1 MKMYNLKLK
10 LFLVLIVSSFVFI
23 SCEDANSIEDSAV
36 SLTEDQT
43 IALIES
49 EDISDEVDNIVD
61 DFLNEDFNLMSKN
74 EVLKDEEANKG
85 GRPECAI
92 KTVVIDGSS
101 KTVTFDFG
109 DACTLPNG
117 HVISGKIIM
126 NFVFDLNAK
135 TTTVTQIFE
144 DFTFNEISMVGE
156 NTIVRTREN
165 ENGNPQ
171 SVKSINV
178 ALTWPDGETAT
189 KTGTKTREFI
199 EGFDTKT
206 WGDNVYLI
214 SGGWEVTFK
223 DGTIF
228 SSTIINSLRR
238 EMACRFIVS
247 GTVDIVK
254 AEKVGTL
261 DFGDGTCDN
270 IATFTNTEG
279 VVTEIVLRKRMDK

>member
-10 LFLVLIVSSFVFI
+10 LFLVFIFSSFVFT
-23 SCEDANSIEDSAV
+23 SCEDANSIEDSTVA
-36 SLTEDQT
+36 LTEDQA

-61 DFLNEDFNLMSKN
+61 DFLNEDFHLVSKD
-74 EVLKDEEANKG
+74 EASKDEEANKG
-85 GRPECAI
+85 GRPECVI
-92 KTVVIDGSS
+92 KTVVTDGVS

-109 DACTLPNG
+109 DSCTLPNE

-126 NFVFDLNAK
+126 SFVFDLDAK
-135 TTTVTQIFE
+135 TTTIIQTFE
-144 DFTFNEISMVGE
+144 DFTFNEISVVGE
-156 NTIVRTREN
+156 NIIVRTKEN

-178 ALTWPDGETAT
+178 NLTWPDGETVT
-189 KTGTKTREFI
+189 KTGTKIREFI

-206 WGDNVYLI
+206 WGDNVFLI
-214 SGGWEVTFK
+214 SGGWEVTLK
-223 DGTIF
+223 DGTVF
-228 SSTIINSLRR
+228 SSIIINNLRR

-247 GTVDIVK
+247 GTVNIVN

-261 DFGDGTCDN
+261 DFGDGNCDN
-270 IATFTNTEG
+270 IATFTNAEG
-279 VVTEIVLRKRMDK
+279 IVTEIVLRKRMDK